1 MAEMLSE
8 FAVVLVGE
16 NGTRYQA
23 QACGAEMADGTWQG
37 WLEFVPLEG
46 GHAIARSGRETTQ
59 PNWKTLQ
66 YWATGLTPVYL
77 EGALRRALNP
87 VVVRAAAPHGVPA
100 FDGPRSN
107 GHRDGRPAPA
117 ADAVLDPFSVYD
129 KGEALLRNELR
140 ALAPW
145 HLVNIID
152 AYRLSDDP
160 PAALNRLP
168 TAALIDIIVSAV
180 ASERG

>member
-8 FAVVLVGE
+8 FAVVLVAE
-16 NGTRYQA
+16 NGTRYQPR
-23 QACGAEMADGTWQG
+23 ACGAEMADGTWQG
-37 WLEFVPLEG
+37 WLEFVPLDG
-46 GHAIARSGRETTQ
+46 GATIRSGRETTQ

-77 EGALRRALNP
+77 EGALQRTLKP
-87 VVVRAAAPHGVPA
+87 VIVRAPATHAAPA

-107 GHRDGRPAPA
+107 GHRDGGPAPE
-117 ADAVLDPFSVYD
+117 ADAVLNPFSVYD
-129 KGEALLRNELR
+129 KGEALLRSELT

-152 AYRLSDDP
+152 AYRLSDNS
-160 PAALNRLP
+160 PAELNRLR
-168 TAALIDIIVSAV
+168 TAELIEIIIAGV
-180 ASERG
+180 ASERA